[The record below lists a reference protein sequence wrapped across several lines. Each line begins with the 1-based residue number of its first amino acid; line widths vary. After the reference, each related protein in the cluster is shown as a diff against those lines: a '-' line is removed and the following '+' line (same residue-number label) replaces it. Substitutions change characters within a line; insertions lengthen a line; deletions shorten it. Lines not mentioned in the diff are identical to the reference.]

1 MHEYAVTEGMLRQ
14 VLAEAERHGRAR
26 VARIH
31 LLVGE
36 SAGVVPECVR
46 HYFSELRRG
55 TLAEGAELDFQR
67 VPLVLRC
74 PKCRR
79 EFSGVD
85 DMCACNSGADIVS
98 GQEMVVESVEL
109 ADDGRP
115 DPGTTDRR
123 R

>member
-14 VLAEAERHGRAR
+14 VLTEAGKHGGAR
-26 VARIH
+26 VTRIR

-46 HYFSELRRG
+46 FYFTELRRG

-74 PKCRR
+74 PKCGR
-79 EFSGVD
+79 EFSGID
-85 DMCACNSGADIVS
+85 DMCPCNSGAEIIS
-98 GQEMVVESVEL
+98 GQEMVVASIEL
-109 ADDGRP
+109 ADEDG
-115 DPGTTDRR
+115 
-123 R
+123 